1 MQVNTTAAV
10 KDGAMRQA
18 IDIGLLDLFGM
29 VAKDWKRVFGGALL
43 CGALAFGGATLVAPT
58 FTART
63 TFLPPQQ
70 AQSSGAAAALSSLG
84 ALGALAGG
92 VGMKTPADQYASLAL
107 SRTVSDQIIE
117 QFELMKVY
125 EETLRDDVRKELGE
139 NVRVLIGKKDGLITI
154 EVDDKSPDRAA
165 KMANAYVERLRALA
179 DTLAVTE
186 AQQRRRFFEQQLA
199 MTRDRL
205 TQAQVALQG
214 SGYSQGVLKAEP
226 KAAAELY
233 ARLRAELTAAT
244 VKLETMGS
252 MLTDRAPELQQQ
264 RALVQALRGQIASV
278 EQKSEQPGGGT
289 EAGAERDA
297 GYIGK
302 YREFK
307 YQETLFELFA
317 RQYEMARVDEA
328 REGGLIQVLDAA
340 VVPER
345 KSKPKRGLLAAG
357 AAVVAAVLL
366 AVWSVVSQ
374 IGSALRRARSV

>member
-1 MQVNTTAAV
+1 MQVTTSAGAD
-10 KDGAMRQA
+10 DGSVRHA
-18 IDIGLLDLFGM
+18 IDIGLLDLLGM
-29 VAKDWKRVFGGALL
+29 VGNDWKRVCGGALL
-43 CGALAFGGATLVAPT
+43 CGALAFGAASLVAPS

-92 VGMKTPADQYASLAL
+92 VGMKTPADQYASMAL
-107 SRTVSDQIIE
+107 SRTVSDQIID

-125 EETLRDDVRKELGE
+125 DEKLRDDVRKELGE

-154 EVDDKSPDRAA
+154 EVDDKSPERAT
-165 KMANAYVERLRALA
+165 KMANAYVGRLRALA

-186 AQQRRRFFEQQLA
+186 AQQRRRFFEQQLT

-244 VKLETMGS
+244 VKLETLGS

-264 RALVQALRGQIASV
+264 RALVQALRTQITNV
-278 EQKSEQPGGGT
+278 EQKSDAPVSG
-289 EAGAERDA
+289 AGSAGSDA

-328 REGGLIQVLDAA
+328 REGGLIQVLDEA

-357 AAVVAAVLL
+357 VAAAVLVL
-366 AVWSVVSQ
+366 LSAWTVMAQ
-374 IGSALRRARSV
+374 IGAALRRQPRV